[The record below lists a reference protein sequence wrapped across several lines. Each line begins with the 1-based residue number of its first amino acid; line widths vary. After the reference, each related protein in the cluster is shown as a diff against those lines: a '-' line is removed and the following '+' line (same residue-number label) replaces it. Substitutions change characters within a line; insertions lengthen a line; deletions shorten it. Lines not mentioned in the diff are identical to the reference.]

1 MRIGVF
7 SDSYRPYT
15 SGVVTSICTLKEEL
29 VKMGHEVFIF
39 APGYPNYHDEEP
51 NIHRLLSI
59 PAPTNRDFTLALP
72 VSPRISLL
80 TRNLKLDIVHVH
92 SPFILGQIG
101 AKCARRL
108 NLPLVFTYHTQ
119 YDQYA
124 HYVPI
129 GQELA
134 RDLTVKYSR
143 NFCNRCDLVIAPS
156 DDLRHLIAG
165 YGVTTPID
173 VIPTGVDVE
182 RFSSGD
188 RTWLRCKYNI
198 PDSHRICLFVG
209 RLAPEKNIDFLI
221 RAFAGLKIIYPNVC
235 LVIVA
240 TGPLEKE
247 LKKLTIE
254 EGLQLDRDV
263 IFTGLLPSE
272 ELVNAY
278 RGADVFTFTSLS
290 ETQGIVLVEAMAAG
304 LPIAAVKGTGTHEMV
319 EDGQQGLLSD
329 YDQESYIALIMR
341 LLSEQKLS
349 STLAA
354 QASAR
359 AAQLS
364 AKIMVSRIEN
374 RYKELC
380 TASRGLRPQ
389 IC

>member
-15 SGVVTSICTLKEEL
+15 SGVVTSICTLKEQL
-29 VKMGHEVFIF
+29 HKLGHEVFIF
-39 APGYPNYHDEEP
+39 APGYPNYHDDES

-72 VSPRISLL
+72 VSPRVSLL
-80 TRNLKLDIVHVH
+80 ARKLKLDIVHVH

-108 NLPLVFTYHTQ
+108 ELPLVFTYHTQ

-156 DDLRHLIAG
+156 DDLRQLIMS
-165 YGVTTPID
+165 YGVNVPID

-188 RTWLRCKYNI
+188 KLWLRKKYNI
-198 PDSHRICLFVG
+198 PNTYRICLFVG

-221 RAFAGLKIIYPNVC
+221 KAFANVKHVYETVC

-247 LKKLTIE
+247 LKKLAIE
-254 EGLQLDRDV
+254 EGLQLGRDI
-263 IFTGLLPSE
+263 IFTGLLPSDN
-272 ELVNAY
+272 LVNAY
-278 RGADVFTFTSLS
+278 CGADIFTFTSLS
-290 ETQGIVLVEAMAAG
+290 ETQGIVLAEAMAAG
-304 LPIAAVKGTGTHEMV
+304 LPIAAVEGTGTHEMV
-319 EDGQQGLLSD
+319 ENGRQGLLSAYELD
-329 YDQESYIALIMR
+329 SYGAIILR
-341 LLSEQKLS
+341 LLSEQNLYS
-349 STLAA
+349 DLAV
-354 QASAR
+354 QAPAR
-359 AAQLS
+359 AAELS
-364 AKIMVSRIEN
+364 AEIMASRIET
-374 RYKELC
+374 RYREL
-380 TASRGLRPQ
+380 ALVKRLSPQ
-389 IC
+389 TC